1 MNEEKSDVEDK
12 ICQESAL
19 DNLEVVEDIDATNHS
34 FQKEE
39 TKKYESKYRFVKN
52 ETSVLITELEFED
65 LTSTETS
72 QVDEGTKVE
81 SDSKLE
87 SESISETNSEAK
99 SDVKSESKLE
109 FDAIP
114 DTKAEA
120 KSETKSV

>member
-39 TKKYESKYRFVKN
+39 AKKYESKYRFVKN

-81 SDSKLE
+81 SDSKL
-87 SESISETNSEAK
+87 K
-99 SDVKSESKLE
+99 S
-109 FDAIP
+109 
-114 DTKAEA
+114 EA
-120 KSETKSV
+120 KSETKSDAKPESKLEPDEKSDKNSNSVMS